1 VTIKDSFYNDMSV
14 KPCGMVD
21 HLDGAQWARLAPL
34 LTQHKQF
41 TPGAVISR
49 RGDFLDYSL
58 LLLDGLIARSVPRG
72 QRARST
78 FVALQF
84 PGEFVDLHA
93 FPLKRLDHDV
103 ISLTDTRV
111 AMIAH
116 EPLRELLNGDVEMAR
131 NLWLMTLV
139 DASIHRHWVMRNSA
153 MRALARVANF
163 LSEFDARM
171 SAAYGMER
179 QSLPFDLR
187 QTDIADATGLTSV
200 HVSRTLRELREHGCC
215 AVTGG
220 KLLIHDRAG
229 LHKVGQF
236 EPAYLYMPQSEA
248 AL

>member
-1 VTIKDSFYNDMSV
+1 MTIKDSFYNDMSV

-58 LLLDGLIARSVPRG
+58 LLLNGLIARSVPRG